1 MLGKIIGFIKNN
13 IDFKF
18 YGVSWIAFFVGLSI
32 IPMVLYLPQKYG
44 YENGL
49 IENIQMFVLFIIL
62 YLCLTSKVNKR
73 FFNFCA
79 LALSLII
86 IREVNC
92 GRTLFF
98 PIPHDSPLY
107 TEARAYYSWK
117 ELPYSWLGKVVHGI
131 YGAWIATVAFIFFK
145 KKIHLDTWK
154 IIKNIKFPFW
164 NIAFAAI
171 ATFMG
176 AIAEKLTNNNY
187 VFEEGFELLFYVS
200 ILGMVWL
207 YSRNKNFILKEELEI
222 ETSASAEKSCNS

>member
-1 MLGKIIGFIKNN
+1 MKKIIDFIKNH

-18 YGVSWIAFFVGLSI
+18 YGVSWIALLVGLLI
-32 IPMVLYLPQKYG
+32 IPALIYIPQKYG

-49 IENIQMFVLFIIL
+49 IENIQLTVLFIMF
-62 YLCLTSKVNKR
+62 YLCLSSKVNKR

-79 LALSLII
+79 LALTLLI

-107 TEARAYYSWK
+107 SETHAYYSWR
-117 ELPYSWLGKVVHGI
+117 ELSNPWIGKVVHAI
-131 YGAWIATVAFIFFK
+131 YSLWIAIVALIFLK
-145 KKIHLDTWK
+145 KKIYVDVWT
-154 IIKNIKFPFW
+154 IIKKIRFPFW
-164 NIAFAAI
+164 NVAFAAF
-171 ATFMG
+171 ATVMG

-207 YSRNKNFILKEELEI
+207 YSRNKNFILEEE
-222 ETSASAEKSCNS
+222 SNQAD